1 MNYFNYCWIRCNVCG
16 NAFLVIFLGFEL
28 VFRGVRLWVRG
39 IRGSVRV
46 GCFSAVLLVLVLG
59 VLVSLGFG
67 FLMCFGYFTCY
78 LSCWYIYYFLSILVP
93 IQVGSI

>member
-1 MNYFNYCWIRCNVCG
+1 M
-16 NAFLVIFLGFEL
+16 
-28 VFRGVRLWVRG
+28 FRWVRLGVRG

-67 FLMCFGYFTCY
+67 FLMN
-78 LSCWYIYYFLSILVP
+78 W
-93 IQVGSI
+93 